1 MASRHVSTAL
11 AGIQREGLANDAT
24 FAASLWEGDP
34 TVEIPKWLMV
44 LAARG
49 EVTLRV
55 AVDLEDDP
63 ISEDDDDTLTRD

>member
-1 MASRHVSTAL
+1 MATRYDSPIQGLENRRLL
-11 AGIQREGLANDAT
+11 AGAWDEA
-24 FAASLWEGDP
+24 P

-63 ISEDDDDTLTRD
+63 LGDDENDENVPGDDTETGY

>member
-1 MASRHVSTAL
+1 MATRYEAPLT
-11 AGIQREGLANDAT
+11 GLENAQ
-24 FAASLWEGDP
+24 FGASVLEDRP

-55 AVDLEDDP
+55 AMDLEDDP
-63 ISEDDDDTLTRD
+63 LGDDERDVASDDTATGS

>member
-1 MASRHVSTAL
+1 MASRHVTTEL
-11 AGIQREGLANDAT
+11 PGIQGTGLANDAT
-24 FAASLWEGDP
+24 FAASLWDGDR

-63 ISEDDDDTLTRD
+63 LSEDDDIGRRR

>member
-1 MASRHVSTAL
+1 MASRHVSTEL
-11 AGIQREGLANDAT
+11 SGIQGAGLANDAT
-24 FAASLWEGDP
+24 FAASLWDGAP

-63 ISEDDDDTLTRD
+63 LSEDDDIGRRR